1 MASTSTQ
8 TLELPE
14 SKPEQVERTAPI
26 PETKPSDFV
35 IKISSTIPV

>member
-8 TLELPE
+8 TLELPARE
-14 SKPEQVERTAPI
+14 PEQVEKTAPV

-35 IKISSTIPV
+35 IKISSTIPW